1 VKVPSLWST
10 FDVSIYG
17 TSDTTY
23 SKRPI
28 VWIPLYPCKSTQILA
43 KKFKKYIHYPSVQ
56 IALTLCC
63 GHWRSLKKLW
73 ELLEKE
79 TKLLS
84 THNNL
89 QSEDLLRPAILLDK
103 FVRKYPWNNLSN
115 ITWSVV
121 NLALYNTLFNEP
133 VVPQSKVLETTTV
146 RILTSIINIMHIMHI
161 MHIIIIIIDCDFL
174 F

>member
-1 VKVPSLWST
+1 VPSLWST

-17 TSDTTY
+17 AADTTTY
-23 SKRPI
+23 SYRPI
-28 VWIPLYPCKSTQILA
+28 VWIPLYPCKNTEILE
-43 KKFKKYIHYPSVQ
+43 KKFEKYIPYPSVQ

-73 ELLEKE
+73 ELLKYE
-79 TKLLS
+79 TD

-89 QSEDLLRPAILLDK
+89 LSEDLQQPAILLEK
-103 FVRKYPWNNLSN
+103 LINTYSSNILST